1 MRRNPGGKKFISLKA
16 VLGDGRGEMLIKYKF
31 SIKSKGVCAER
42 KIHDS
47 FNFLFSCIILSTRFT
62 RKFWEMTWLYA
73 ILWNSRVPEN

>member
-1 MRRNPGGKKFISLKA
+1 
-16 VLGDGRGEMLIKYKF
+16 MLIKSKF

-62 RKFWEMTWLYA
+62 RIWEMALCYIVRIIESLKIDTVMDFRNQAPIVFLDETQ
-73 ILWNSRVPEN
+73 RG